1 MEKIESL
8 LAPALV
14 ESFRSLFGA
23 NITTDQLTFNDTPK
37 NFVGDITLVVFP
49 LLKFTKLNPEASG
62 NAIGAWMKDHCEWVE
77 DFNVV
82 KGFLNLIV
90 SQGYWSGFFNAA
102 FSRGDFGKPTA
113 QSEKVLVEYSSP
125 NTNKPLHLGHVRNN
139 VLGVAVSGLLK
150 EAGYQLKTCNLVNDR
165 GIHICKSML
174 AWKLSGKNDSP
185 ESTGMKGD
193 KLVGHYY
200 VEFEKQL
207 QKESAP
213 LIEAAIERNW
223 DAFQNTDTSKIAL
236 LVDKLAE
243 TTDSGKQD
251 ELKNQVKT
259 LARNAAPIM
268 QQAREMLQAWEAGD
282 AEVVALWK
290 MMNGW
295 VYDGMAVTYD
305 ALGVHFDKI
314 YYESNTYL
322 LGKDIVQE
330 GLEKGTFFQKEDG
343 SVWVDLTEDGLDQ
356 KLLLRSDGTSVYITQ
371 DLGTADLRYGDF
383 GFNRCI
389 YVVGNEQEYHFKVL
403 QLVMKKLGRPYA
415 DGLHHF
421 SYGMVDLPSGKMKSR
436 EGTVVDADDLIADM
450 IATAKEKT
458 EALGKMEGFSTE
470 EAESL
475 YRIIGLGALKFFLL
489 RVDPRKRIL
498 FNPEESIDLQGYTG
512 PFVQY
517 TYARIRSI
525 LRRFEAEYG
534 LLQDINIGS
543 LEPIEKELLAKLNKY
558 GSTIEEA
565 AADLNP
571 ARLIDYIYELAKLYN
586 KFYAELS
593 IFNAGA
599 DTARQRVALSALTGN
614 VIKDGF
620 GILGIEVPERM

>member
-1 MEKIESL
+1 LEKIESI
-8 LAPALV
+8 LAPAIV
-14 ESFRSLFGA
+14 ESFHALFGA
-23 NITTDQLTFNDTPK
+23 SISTNQLTFNDTPK
-37 NFVGDITLVVFP
+37 NFTGDITLVVFP

-62 NAIGAWMKDHCEWVE
+62 NAIGAWMKEHCEWVD

-82 KGFLNLIV
+82 KGFLNLIL
-90 SQGYWSGFFNAA
+90 SQRYWTGFFDAA
-102 FSRGDFGKPTA
+102 FSTGDFGKPA
-113 QSEKVLVEYSSP
+113 SKSEKVLVEYSSP

-139 VLGVAVSGLLK
+139 VLGAAVSGLLK

-174 AWKLSGKNDSP
+174 AWKLSGKDDTP

-200 VEFEKQL
+200 VAFEKQL
-207 QKESAP
+207 QQEATP
-213 LIEAAIERNW
+213 LIEAAMAKNW
-223 DAFQNTDTSKIAL
+223 DAFTNTDTDKIAL
-236 LVDKLAE
+236 LVDKLAVAE
-243 TTDSGKQD
+243 DIGKQE
-251 ELKNQVKT
+251 ELKDQIKT
-259 LARNAAPIM
+259 LVRNACPVM

-282 AEVVALWK
+282 DKVVALWK

-314 YYESNTYL
+314 YFESNTYL

-330 GLEKGTFFQKEDG
+330 GLDKGAFFRKEDG
-343 SVWVDLTEDGLDQ
+343 SVWVDLTEDGLDE

-383 GFNRCI
+383 GFDRCI

-403 QLVMKKLGRPYA
+403 QLVMKKLGRSYA

-450 IATAKEKT
+450 ITTAKEKT
-458 EALGKMEGFSTE
+458 EALGKMEGFSPK
-470 EAESL
+470 EAENL

-525 LRRFEAEYG
+525 LRRFEIEYG
-534 LLQDINIGS
+534 HLNEANIVS

-558 GSTIEEA
+558 GNTIEEA
-565 AADLNP
+565 ASDLNP

-586 KFYAELS
+586 KLYADLS
-593 IFNAGA
+593 IFNAGVE
-599 DTARQRVALSALTGN
+599 TARQRVALSALTGK